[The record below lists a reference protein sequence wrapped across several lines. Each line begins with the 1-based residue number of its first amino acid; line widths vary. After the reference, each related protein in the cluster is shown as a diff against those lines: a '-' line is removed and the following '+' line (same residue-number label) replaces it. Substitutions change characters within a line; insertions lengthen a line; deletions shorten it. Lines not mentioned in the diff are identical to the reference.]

1 LPGAAIVSITVPA
14 LAGRKLVGRQSVLED
29 LLSGAWQSV
38 VFGVVGVGLMAAG
51 FVLVD
56 LLTPG
61 KLRDLIWVRRN
72 TNAGLLLAANQLGVA
87 GIVFTAILTSYS
99 DFAKGLAS
107 TVIFGLIGLGIM
119 ALAFFVLDLITPG
132 KLGEVICA
140 DEPHPVARVSAA
152 SHFGAALI
160 VCACIA

>member
-1 LPGAAIVSITVPA
+1 M
-14 LAGRKLVGRQSVLED
+14 LED

-38 VFGVVGVGLMAAG
+38 VYGVVGVALMVAG

-61 KLRDLIWVRRN
+61 RLRELIWVRRN
-72 TNAGLLLAANQLGVA
+72 ANAGLLLAANQLGVA

-99 DFAKGLAS
+99 DFAKGIAS
-107 TVIFGLIGLGIM
+107 TLVFGGVGLLIM
-119 ALAFFVLDLITPG
+119 ALAFFVLDLLTPG
-132 KLGEVICA
+132 KLGEIICS
-140 DEPHPVARVSAA
+140 DEPHPAARVSAA
-152 SHFGAALI
+152 THFGAALI

>member
-1 LPGAAIVSITVPA
+1 M
-14 LAGRKLVGRQSVLED
+14 LED

-38 VFGVVGVGLMAAG
+38 VFGIIGVGLMAAG

-61 KLRDLIWVRRN
+61 RLRELIWVQRN
-72 TNAGLLLAANQLGVA
+72 ANAGLLLAANQLGIA

-99 DFAKGLAS
+99 DFGRGLAS
-107 TVIFGLIGLGIM
+107 TVVFGIVGLAIM
-119 ALAFFVLDLITPG
+119 ALAFFVLDLLTPG
-132 KLGEVICA
+132 KLGEIICS
-140 DEPHPVARVSAA
+140 DEPHPAARVSAA
-152 SHFGAALI
+152 THFGAALI

>member
-1 LPGAAIVSITVPA
+1 M
-14 LAGRKLVGRQSVLED
+14 LED

-38 VFGVVGVGLMAAG
+38 VFGIVGVGLMAAG

-72 TNAGLLLAANQLGVA
+72 ANAGLLLAANQLGVA
-87 GIVFTAILTSYS
+87 GIVFTAILTSYH

-107 TVIFGLIGLGIM
+107 TVLFGLIGLGIM
-119 ALAFFVLDLITPG
+119 ALAFFVLDLLTPG

>member
-1 LPGAAIVSITVPA
+1 M
-14 LAGRKLVGRQSVLED
+14 LED

-38 VFGVVGVGLMAAG
+38 VFGVVGVALMAAG
-51 FVLVD
+51 FGLVD

-61 KLRDLIWVRRN
+61 RLRELIWVRRN
-72 TNAGLLLAANQLGVA
+72 GNAALLLAANQLGVA
-87 GIVFTAILTSYS
+87 GIVFTAILTSYH

-119 ALAFFVLDLITPG
+119 ALAFVVLDLLTPG
-132 KLGEVICA
+132 KLGQIIAA
-140 DEPHPVARVSAA
+140 DETHPAAKVSAA
-152 SHFGAALI
+152 THFGAALI

>member
-1 LPGAAIVSITVPA
+1 M
-14 LAGRKLVGRQSVLED
+14 LED
-29 LLSGAWQSV
+29 LLSGAWQSI

-51 FVLVD
+51 FLLVD

-61 KLRDLIWVRRN
+61 KLRHLIWVQRN
-72 TNAGLLLAANQLGVA
+72 GNAALLLAANQLGIA

-107 TVIFGLIGLGIM
+107 TVIFGIIGLLVM
-119 ALAFFVLDLITPG
+119 ALAFFVLDLLTPG
-132 KLGEVICA
+132 RLGEVICA
-140 DEPHPVARVSAA
+140 EEPHPAARVSAA
-152 SHFGAALI
+152 THFGAALI

>member
-1 LPGAAIVSITVPA
+1 M
-14 LAGRKLVGRQSVLED
+14 LED

-38 VFGVVGVGLMAAG
+38 VFGIVGVGLMAAG

-61 KLRDLIWVRRN
+61 RLRDLIWVQRN
-72 TNAGLLLAANQLGVA
+72 SNAGLLLAANQLGIA

-99 DFAKGLAS
+99 DFGRGLAS
-107 TVIFGLIGLGIM
+107 TVIFGIVGLAIM
-119 ALAFFVLDLITPG
+119 ALAFFVLDLLTPG
-132 KLGEVICA
+132 KLGEVICS
-140 DEPHPVARVSAA
+140 DEPHPAAWVSAA
-152 SHFGAALI
+152 THFGAALI